1 VSQQAQRAVTRI
13 LAIDGGGIRGLI
25 PALVLTEIER
35 LTGKRI
41 AELFDLIAGTSTGG
55 ILAAGLTVPDAT
67 GKAPMYRAE
76 ELVGLYRDH
85 GEEIFSAGWLR
96 KAWSL
101 FVGAEYSPHNL
112 EEHLKKQ
119 LGEHRL
125 ADAVTGLLIT
135 AYDMHEGKAWFFSRL
150 AAQRKADRNFL
161 LWEVCRATSAAPTYF
176 PPFKLPNEKATLV
189 DGGVF
194 ANNPGLCAWVDDHE
208 GIDPKAPVM
217 LLSLGTGSVP
227 HPVTFTRARR
237 WGKIRWAQP
246 AIGAFMDGQSDTAEY
261 QLGRL
266 LDPTVYLRLQPE
278 LAEEHE
284 KMDDA
289 SKPNLGALER
299 ATTAKLNEPGMPDRL
314 KEFCDRLVAGGAP
327 PAPQPAGAVAGN

>member
-1 VSQQAQRAVTRI
+1 VTRI

-25 PALVLTEIER
+25 PALVLTEIES

-67 GKAPMYRAE
+67 GKAPMYRAQ

-208 GIDPKAPVM
+208 GIDPKAPLM

-266 LDPTVYLRLQPE
+266 LDPTMYLRLQPE
-278 LAEEHE
+278 LGEEHE

-299 ATTAKLNEPGMPDRL
+299 ATTHMLKEPGTPERL

-327 PAPQPAGAVAGN
+327 PIPLPAGAR

>member
-1 VSQQAQRAVTRI
+1 MSPQAPRGVTRI

-25 PALVLTEIER
+25 PALVLTEVER

-55 ILAAGLTVPDAT
+55 ILAAGLTVPDASGT
-67 GKAPMYRAE
+67 APMYRAE
-76 ELVGLYRDH
+76 QLVGLYRDH
-85 GEEIFSAGWLR
+85 GKEIFSSGFLR
-96 KAWSL
+96 KTWSL
-101 FVGAEYSPHNL
+101 LVGAEYSPHNL

-150 AAQRKADRNFL
+150 AAQRQADRNFL

-194 ANNPGLCAWVDDHE
+194 ANNPGLCAWVDEHE

-237 WGKIRWAQP
+237 WGKIGWAQP
-246 AIGAFMDGQSDTAEY
+246 AIGAFLDGQSDTAEY

-266 LDPTVYLRLQPE
+266 LDPTVYLRLQPK
-278 LAEEHE
+278 LTAEHE

-289 SKPNLGALER
+289 SKANLGALER
-299 ATTAKLNEPGMPDRL
+299 ATADLINEPGTPGRL
-314 KEFCDRLVAGGAP
+314 KEFCERLIAGGATP
-327 PAPQPAGAVAGN
+327 EPQPAGAR

>member
-1 VSQQAQRAVTRI
+1 MTRI

-25 PALVLTEIER
+25 PALVLTEVER

-55 ILAAGLTVPDAT
+55 ILAAGLTVPDASR
-67 GKAPMYRAE
+67 KAPMYRAD

-85 GEEIFSAGWLR
+85 GEEIFSAGFLR

-119 LGEHRL
+119 LGDHRL
-125 ADAVTGLLIT
+125 AEAVTGLLIT
-135 AYDMHEGKAWFFSRL
+135 AYDMHEGEAWFFSRS
-150 AAQRKADRNFL
+150 AAQKSPRDRDFP

-176 PPFKLPNEKATLV
+176 PPFKLGDTKAALV

-194 ANNPGLCAWVDDHE
+194 ANNPGLCAWVDEHE

-266 LDPTVYLRLQPE
+266 LDPTVYLRLQPRLTE
-278 LAEEHE
+278 KHE

-289 SKPNLGALER
+289 SKPNLAALQHA
-299 ATTAKLNEPGMPDRL
+299 ATHMLDEPETARRL
-314 KEFCDRLVAGGAP
+314 RDFCDRLVMGDTAPAPLPGAAP
-327 PAPQPAGAVAGN
+327 PIPEPTVR